1 MNEIQKKTMEL
12 LKELDCIC
20 RSSGIT
26 YFLAPGTLALFYV
39 YRGHSPYSVNL
50 NILVPAGQI
59 LRLTDILSER
69 KDDRRELQYMGNYSR
84 HADYQVLYVDRTTTF
99 IDLRQGWNNRAFG
112 ARIVIT
118 PLRNEISGI
127 RKTILGSLETGW
139 ECNGYRLT
147 GKLRPKRI
155 ISMAAVRAAMIA
167 GRGRLARY
175 LFRNSMKAYGSAMPD
190 SGELVIRR
198 PKRRSRYV
206 DAGFFRDTEDMIID
220 GHKFCVPADPA
231 GFLSAY

>member
-1 MNEIQKKTMEL
+1 
-12 LKELDCIC
+12 
-20 RSSGIT
+20 
-26 YFLAPGTLALFYV
+26 
-39 YRGHSPYSVNL
+39 
-50 NILVPAGQI
+50 
-59 LRLTDILSER
+59 
-69 KDDRRELQYMGNYSR
+69 
-84 HADYQVLYVDRTTTF
+84 
-99 IDLRQGWNNRAFG
+99 
-112 ARIVIT
+112 
-118 PLRNEISGI
+118 
-127 RKTILGSLETGW
+127 
-139 ECNGYRLT
+139 
-147 GKLRPKRI
+147 
-155 ISMAAVRAAMIA
+155 MIA